1 MCHFLP
7 ILASVG
13 PKATACAGA
22 KSWTR
27 KLTLLHF
34 DVVSVVSRQT
44 LIMLR
49 ILASSQT
56 GMQAMQ
62 MLDKKPPTWMSI
74 LSSCTIF
81 AVFCRATAGE
91 LSSSEMTSSIGR
103 PLMPPEAL
111 MRSAAICRPT
121 TAVLPP
127 AAPAP
132 DSGCSEPILNGLAA
146 PNAARHGAGTS
157 IMAPIAPP
165 PQPTRVRRVTL
176 PRYQMSSAHFSSC
189 HFSAIE
195 SPPTGVAVLEEKL
208 IPRQSRAPASETRS
222 SPIPRALDPWRAL
235 GGEFVP
241 LANAILGL
249 VST

>member
-7 ILASVG
+7 ILVSVG
-13 PKATACAGA
+13 AKATACAGA
-22 KSWTR
+22 YSCR
-27 KLTLLHF
+27 RTLKRVHAER
-34 DVVSVVSRQT
+34 VSVVSRHT
-44 LIMLR
+44 VIMLT
-49 ILASSQT
+49 ILASCQT

-62 MLDKKPPTWMSI
+62 MLDKKPPTCTSI

-91 LSSSEMTSSIGR
+91 LSSSEMISSTGR
-103 PLMPPEAL
+103 PLMPPLAL
-111 MRSAAICRPT
+111 MRSADICKPT

-132 DSGCSEPILNGLAA
+132 ESGCSEPILNGLSA
-146 PNAARHGAGTS
+146 PKAARHGAGTS

-195 SPPTGVAVLEEKL
+195 SPPPGLAVLEEKL

-222 SPIPRALDPWRAL
+222 SPIPHAL
-235 GGEFVP
+235 
-241 LANAILGL
+241 
-249 VST
+249 

>member
-7 ILASVG
+7 IVASIG

-44 LIMLR
+44 LIMLM

-81 AVFCRATAGE
+81 AVFWRATAGE

-103 PLMPPEAL
+103 PLMPPDAL

-132 DSGCSEPILNGLAA
+132 ESGCSEPILNALAA
-146 PNAARHGAGTS
+146 PKAARHGAGTS

-165 PQPTRVRRVTL
+165 PQPTIVRRVTL
-176 PRYQMSSAHFSSC
+176 PLYQASCAHASSLHFSLIVGLPLEC
-189 HFSAIE
+189 ALVPRLALNRLWQLIYAI
-195 SPPTGVAVLEEKL
+195 SKRDLAGGFNRIRITPP
-208 IPRQSRAPASETRS
+208 
-222 SPIPRALDPWRAL
+222 
-235 GGEFVP
+235 GGP
-241 LANAILGL
+241 
-249 VST
+249 